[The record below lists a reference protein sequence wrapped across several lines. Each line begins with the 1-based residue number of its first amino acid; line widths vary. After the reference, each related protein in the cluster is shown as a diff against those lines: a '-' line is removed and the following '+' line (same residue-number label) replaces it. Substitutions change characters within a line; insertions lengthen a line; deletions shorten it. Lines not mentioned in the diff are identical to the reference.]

1 MVPMGPWVTGRTRS
15 PIAIALDALLHGSD
29 PRGELRQLLRDARTL
44 EAQLVAT
51 CGLALVDR
59 DAYQSVT
66 SQLARHEDRYV
77 TVVGGCIVETTTIG
91 ELVVDELREADRER
105 WRRREQESREPGALE
120 AMRGP
125 HPPLSLHLR

>member
-1 MVPMGPWVTGRTRS
+1 M
-15 PIAIALDALLHGSD
+15 AIALDALLHGSD

-59 DAYQSVT
+59 DAYEALMR
-66 SQLARHEDRYV
+66 QLARHPDRYV
-77 TVVGGCIVETTTIG
+77 TTVGGCIVDTMTIG
-91 ELVVDELREADRER
+91 ELVVEDLREPDHER
-105 WRRREQESREPGALE
+105 WRRRDHESREPGALE